1 MDQYV
6 LKFPNGTAK
15 SFSSDPD
22 QMDPV
27 AVARDN
33 LLTLNIYFGSKTV
46 TEVKEQETYPS
57 VSKCDTYTYLHFT
70 HFAPVCLI
78 FS

>member
-15 SFSSDPD
+15 PSSSDPD
-22 QMDPV
+22 QLDPV

-57 VSKCDTYTYLHFT
+57 VSKCDDTYLHIS
-70 HFAPVCLI
+70 HQIV
-78 FS
+78 